1 MVQVRELASALGLVS
16 ILAANSIE
24 NFPVWGRKPG
34 QALEGLPRMNLLGT
48 FSATRRL

>member
-1 MVQVRELASALGLVS
+1 VQVRELARLSVDS
-16 ILAANSIE
+16 RDE
-24 NFPVWGRKPG
+24 KHRVFPVMGQKRG